1 VKPEI
6 ILATQTQH
14 EGLAAMAV
22 AFRDVLKRSSP
33 SEADIQQSISM
44 LLEQENREFF
54 IARDEAGHSLGY
66 IEQWYEYSMW
76 LSGKEACLE
85 NLFVWPDYRR
95 AGVASALTE
104 YAIERAVVWECRSI
118 TLETNEMNTASVS
131 LYGKLGFTSGSSRY
145 EGERL
150 LWFTKGV

>member
-66 IEQWYEYSMW
+66 IEQ
-76 LSGKEACLE
+76 
-85 NLFVWPDYRR
+85 
-95 AGVASALTE
+95 
-104 YAIERAVVWECRSI
+104 
-118 TLETNEMNTASVS
+118 
-131 LYGKLGFTSGSSRY
+131 
-145 EGERL
+145 
-150 LWFTKGV
+150 